1 MISIALIQPEVVRD
15 WEKGNTERISTLVNK
30 NVQLN
35 KFELVKKAIDADLI
49 ILLESCIFKTQRNI
63 KDFEKLLHF
72 NKGSKRLCTLNYE
85 DSPPGFLPGLYSSL
99 EAFKFDPS
107 IHISWP
113 HLVLPN
119 EQINEAD
126 AAGEVPVT
134 MLFTFSGS
142 CSNPV
147 RRKIFDLYKSC
158 PGKYKVTEIKKW
170 YNHTLAEKKSYIDDI
185 RQSKFVLC
193 PKGIA
198 SYSHRI
204 TETLALGKVPVVI
217 ADDWVP
223 FSVPEKDYFVR
234 IRESDLSNLVQMLEQ
249 KEDVYETLNTNAVN
263 VYQKYFNPQFCYSIA
278 LNQLAEL
285 YARQL
290 LNMDSA
296 YIRHRWNSRKF
307 WKNNR
312 WCIEDRVMR
321 KINKMIKPA

>member
-1 MISIALIQPEVVRD
+1 MINIALIQPDVILD
-15 WEKGNTERISTLVNK
+15 WEKGSITRIERLVNK
-30 NVQLN
+30 NPELN
-35 KFELVKKAIDADLI
+35 RFKIVNNIAEAELVVV
-49 ILLESCIFKTQRNI
+49 LESCIFKTQRNI

-119 EQINEAD
+119 EQINESHD
-126 AAGEVPVT
+126 REELPVT

-147 RRKIFDLYKSC
+147 RRKIFDLYNSC

-223 FSVPEKDYFVR
+223 FSIPEKDYFVR
-234 IRESDLSNLVQMLEQ
+234 IKESDLSNLVQMLEQ
-249 KEDVYETLNTNAVN
+249 KEDVYEKLNANAVN

-278 LNQLAEL
+278 LNQLADL
-285 YARQL
+285 YGRL
-290 LNMDSA
+290 LNMDSG
-296 YIRHRWNSRKF
+296 YIRLRWNSRKF

-321 KINKMIKPA
+321 KINKMIKLA